1 MRARNGN
8 SLVEMKTLSR
18 PAGISLQDAVRLRS
32 AELWLQLGQ
41 PMEAL
46 TELQQLPFRIRKHP
60 KAMRVCRSVYRAA
73 LAAGGR

>member
-1 MRARNGN
+1 MV
-8 SLVEMKTLSR
+8 SEMKNRTKQ
-18 PAGISLQDAVRLRS
+18 AGISLQSAVRIRS

-46 TELQQLPFRIRKHP
+46 TELQHLPIRIRKHP

-73 LAAGGR
+73 LS

>member
-1 MRARNGN
+1 
-8 SLVEMKTLSR
+8 MKTRSR
-18 PAGISLQDAVRLRS
+18 QEGISLQNAVRLRS

-46 TELQQLPFRIRKHP
+46 SELQQLPFRIRKHP

-73 LAAGGR
+73 LSGGVR